1 MCTSQCRFSI
11 PKIPIEFLV
20 CFAPHPVC
28 AWLPQVKSCI
38 SVLERSNKEGNILS
52 LNFLTEVM
60 SFFSPAGVSL
70 LSYIVDEVKRDYLL
84 EYNEKKLRERRKRVY
99 TFMKT
104 PRELEK
110 VLQMF

>member
-1 MCTSQCRFSI
+1 M
-11 PKIPIEFLV
+11 
-20 CFAPHPVC
+20 
-28 AWLPQVKSCI
+28 
-38 SVLERSNKEGNILS
+38 S
-52 LNFLTEVM
+52 LLL
-60 SFFSPAGVSL
+60 PAGVSL

-110 VLQMF
+110 VYNGFKITHGIMATFFCLKLVISCLSV

>member
-1 MCTSQCRFSI
+1 MWDFSR
-11 PKIPIEFLV
+11 ETAF
-20 CFAPHPVC
+20 F
-28 AWLPQVKSCI
+28 
-38 SVLERSNKEGNILS
+38 IL
-52 LNFLTEVM
+52 LL
-60 SFFSPAGVSL
+60 AGVSL

-110 VLQMF
+110 VLQFLRLLRVIESLA